1 MNFGTA
7 QEQSLFDAAL
17 QIAEPVKCQAFL
29 DKACAGN
36 DDLRLRINKLL
47 AAHARSER
55 FFAEC
60 AATFTLADGT
70 GG

>member
-17 QIAEPVKCQAFL
+17 QIAEPAECQAFL